1 MHKTSLGTVSLTADS
16 FGSTEQMDGNPLTP
30 KLARSRLKLRHL
42 RLLLLSACAVAVTAC
57 ASLQPADHTDPAM
70 AAAQAEA
77 EQAMAQAKEAMAAAE
92 AAAAAQAIADA
103 AATAAMNE
111 AEMARSE
118 ADAAMKD
125 AEMARSEAGDAMKDA
140 EMARSEADSASDKLM
155 MATAPH
161 PAEVMVSADQFD
173 ASLLDMSGASASL
186 AGPDAIYV
194 SSIMYGGQPYSALLK
209 YSGGTTATVASI
221 FGAHGKMI
229 PDAVDLS
236 RTRLIF
242 RAPDKLVVA
251 DVAIGSAG
259 YTGELQHVGGNRL
272 QVTGL
277 RSVGLPPTADEQ
289 IAALRAELARAE
301 ALMLEAD
308 IAASG
313 ARAATDAAMAD
324 ADAARAEG
332 DAARLARSE
341 AEIMAEDAGVAQWV
355 AETEAAA
362 ARAALDAMMA
372 DVFQPAAI
380 MIGDDQLDPSQ
391 ASFADAR
398 VAVAGPDSVYVSS
411 ILYGGQRYSALL
423 KYSGGT
429 TAEVRQIYG
438 SAGKLIP
445 DSVDLSQTELVFVA
459 PNAWQVSNVSVGG
472 VGYSGT
478 LAYAGDGTL
487 QVTGIRQVE
496 LPHDALANAQAALAQ
511 VEAALAASQADNAA
525 MSDQVASLEAN
536 LEAAQDSADMAGD
549 DLDMANATI
558 DAMMADAFQPSAV
571 MISDGQIDPSRA
583 SFADARVAI
592 AGPDAVYV
600 SSILYDGQRYSA
612 LLRYTGGTTAE
623 VKQIFGSSGKMIPD
637 SVDLSQTDLVF
648 MSPNAWEV
656 SNVSVG
662 GIGYSGTLAYAG
674 NGTLQVTGIRQVE
687 LPHNA
692 LADAQAALAQVEAAL
707 AASQA
712 DNAAMSDQVASLEA
726 NLEAAQDSAAD
737 AQAMAGAA
745 QDSAD
750 MAGDELD
757 MANATIDAMMADAYQ
772 PSAVMIS
779 DGQLDPSRASFA
791 DARVAVAG
799 PDAVY
804 VSSILYDGQR
814 YSALLRYTG
823 GTTAEVKQIFGG
835 GGKMIPD
842 SVDLSQTDLVFMS
855 PNAWEVSNVSVG
867 GIGYSGTLAYAGN
880 GKLQV
885 TGIRQVELPH
895 NALAEA
901 KAALADVEAA
911 LAASQTAND
920 ALQAD
925 NAAQGETIASLEA
938 GLAGAQSMAADSMAM
953 ADDAQASAD
962 MANADLDAMM
972 ADAFQPSAVMISD
985 GQIDPSRAS
994 FADAHVAIAGPDAV
1008 YVSSILYDG
1017 QRYSAL
1023 LRYTGGTTA
1032 EVKQIFGGSGK
1043 MIPDSVDLSQTD
1055 LVFMS
1060 PNAWEVSNVSV
1071 GGIGYS
1077 GTLAYAGNGKL
1088 QVTGIRQ
1095 VELPHNALAE
1105 AKAALADVEAALAA
1119 SQTANDALQADNA
1132 AQGET
1137 IASLEADLAGAQS
1150 MADDAQ
1156 ASADMANADLDA
1168 MMADAF
1174 QPSAVMISDGQI
1186 DPSRASFADAHV
1198 AIAGPDAVYVS
1209 SILYD
1214 GQRYSALLRYTGGTT
1229 AEVKQIFG
1237 SSGKMIPDS
1246 VDLSQTDL
1254 VFMSPN
1260 AWEVSNVSVGGIGYS
1275 GTLAYAGNGTLQVT
1289 GIRQV
1294 ELPHNALA
1302 EAKAALAE
1310 VEAALAASQ
1319 TANDALQADNASL
1332 EAGLADAQSMAADS
1346 MAMADD
1352 AQASADMA
1360 NADLDAMMADAF
1372 QPSAVMI
1379 SDGQL
1384 DPSRASFA
1392 DARVAVAGP
1401 DAVYVSS
1408 ILYDGQRYSALLRY
1422 TGGTTAEVKQ
1432 IFGGGGKMIPDSV
1445 DLSQTDLV
1453 FVSPNAWEVSNVSV
1467 GGIGYS
1473 GTLAYAGNGKLQV
1486 TGIRQ
1491 VELPHNALAEAKA
1504 ALADVEAALA
1514 ASQTA
1519 NDALQADN
1527 AAQGETIASLEAGLA
1542 GAQAMAAD
1550 SMAMADDAQATA
1562 DMANAD
1568 LDAMMADAFQ
1578 PSAVMISDGQIDPS
1592 RASFADAHI
1601 AIAGPDSVYVSSIL
1615 YDGQRYSAL
1624 LRYTGGTTAEVKQI
1638 FGGSGKMI
1646 PDSVDL
1652 SQTDLVFMS
1661 PNAWEVSNVSV
1672 GGVGYSGTLAYAG
1685 NGTLQVTGIRQVEL
1699 PATAMEEAQA
1709 ALAEVEAA
1717 LAASQTAN
1725 DALQADNASLA
1736 ADLADANAMADDAQ
1750 ASADMANADLDAMM
1764 ADAFQPSA
1772 VMISDGQ
1779 IDPSRASFA
1788 DAHVAIAGPDSVY
1801 VSSIL
1806 YDGQRYSAL
1815 LKYTG
1820 GTTAEVK
1827 QIFGGSGKMIPD
1839 SVDLSQT
1846 DLVFMSPNA
1855 WEVSNVSVGGVG
1867 YSGTLAY
1874 AGNGTLQV
1882 TGIRQVELPHN
1893 ALAEAKAA
1901 LADVE
1906 AALAASQT
1914 ANDALQADNASLAA
1928 GLADAQSM
1936 AADSMAMADDAQATA
1951 DMANADLDAMM
1962 ADAFQ
1967 PSAVMI
1973 SDGQIDPSR
1982 ASFADAHV
1990 AIAGPD
1996 SVYVSSILYDGQRYS
2011 ALLKYTGGTT
2021 AEVKQIFGGSGKMI
2035 LDSVDLSQT
2044 DLVFMSPNAWEVSNV
2059 SVGGVGYSGTLAYAG
2074 NGTLQVTGI
2083 RQVELPHNALAEA
2096 KAALA
2101 DVEAALAASQTAN
2114 DALQADNASLA
2125 AGLADAQ
2132 SMAADS
2138 MAMADDAQATADM
2151 ANADLDAMMA
2161 DAFQPSAVMISD
2173 GQIDPSRASFADAH
2187 IAIAGPDSVYVS
2199 SILYDGQ
2206 RYSALLKYTGGTTAE
2221 VKQIFGGGGKMIPD
2235 SVDLSQ
2241 TDLVFMSP
2249 NAWDVSNVSV
2259 GGIGYSGT
2267 LAYAG
2272 NGTLRVTGIR
2282 QVALPPTALEE
2293 AQAALAEVEAALAAA
2308 QAENS
2313 AQSNEIAS
2321 LATDLQA
2328 ANDMAADAQAAVDEA
2343 QGKADM
2349 AADELATMIAEAF
2362 QPSAIM
2368 ISDGQIDPSRASF
2381 ADARVSLAGPDSV
2394 YVSSIM
2400 YDGQHYSALL
2410 RYTGGTTAAVTHI
2423 FGSSGKLIP
2432 DSVDLSQ
2439 TDLVFVSPNAWEISN
2454 VSVGGAGYSGTLAYA
2469 GNGTLQVT
2477 GIRQVAL
2484 PPTAM
2489 ELLAEAKA
2497 ELEAALADNSAKGA
2511 QIASLES
2518 ELQAAQAALEA
2529 AQVAADA
2536 AQDAADMANAELDA
2550 MMMDMH
2556 QPSEVMVSF
2565 ADLDA
2570 GLVNFDNAMASLA
2583 GPDAIYVSNIMYAGR
2598 PYSALLRYEGGT
2610 TATVK
2615 QVFGPDGKLIPDS
2628 VGLSQTE
2635 IAFRSPDTFAVSNVA
2650 IGDNGYSG
2658 TLQYTG
2664 NGQLQVAGIRRVTLP
2679 PTEAEMAAA
2688 AIAEAKAE
2696 AAQMVSDAK
2705 AEAKAMVSEAM
2716 ADADAKVDAAQAAAD
2731 AAMAEAE
2738 AAQDEL
2744 EAMKMA
2750 MHQASE
2756 VMVSFADLDAA
2767 LANFDSAQASLAGP
2781 DMIYISSIMYG
2792 GQPYSALVKYEGG
2805 TTATVLGVFGA
2816 AGKLIPDAVGLS
2828 QTTVAFVS
2836 PDSFAV
2842 SNVEVG
2848 VVGYAGTLQ
2857 YTGDGQLQV
2866 TGIRRVTLPPTDAE
2880 NAAAAID
2887 EAMADADQM
2896 VSAAM
2901 DDAKAKVSAAMAEA
2915 DQMVSDAK
2923 AAADQMVSATM
2934 ADADA
2939 KVDAAM
2945 ARAAAAEAEMDA
2957 MKMAMHQ
2964 PSAVQVAFAQLDA
2977 GLADFGSAQVSLA
2990 GPDAIYVSNIMYGGQ
3005 PYSALLKY
3013 AGGTSAT
3020 VQYVFGPV
3028 GKLIPDSVDL
3038 SQTTVAFA
3046 SPDSFTVA
3054 NVGVGG
3060 AGYSGTLQYTGDGQ
3074 LQVSGLSRVDLPAT
3088 AEEMLADTKAELADT
3103 VAQLAAQKQQLDEAN
3118 ADAEAARLALAAA
3131 NNALAAANSELD
3143 AANGALA
3150 DAQDRAMALEME
3162 MAAIVAGSSLPGLNP
3177 GLLDLESASLTAAG
3191 PNEVYISGIQYAG
3204 APVSARIRY
3213 DAGTATATALFEGA
3227 SLVADSLQLDAA
3239 QAKLDEGTLV
3249 ISNVGIEGRAHTLT
3263 LTRDADGQVMVA
3275 ASDDGWDVRT
3285 RGELARDNLIRLGNF
3300 VVNGFGGGQA
3310 LAGEGSWTTRSGSVV
3325 QTDADASHAKYAI
3338 PADQSA
3344 SELLFGFSANAEGG
3358 RKVGFGLH
3366 ILASATPSSGNT
3378 WNYGKSY
3385 LLWVTQDPFYDSEDL
3400 HLQFYES
3407 ADDNTLMWLA
3417 SSRIAH
3423 SLSSMINVEALYR
3436 DTGMTTLL
3444 VNGEE
3449 HLTVN
3454 IGTAVTGGEAV
3465 ALRTLGG
3472 PVEFTQVY
3480 VAAP

>member
-1 MHKTSLGTVSLTADS
+1 MAADS
-16 FGSTEQMDGNPLTP
+16 M
-30 KLARSRLKLRHL
+30 
-42 RLLLLSACAVAVTAC
+42 
-57 ASLQPADHTDPAM
+57 
-70 AAAQAEA
+70 
-77 EQAMAQAKEAMAAAE
+77 
-92 AAAAAQAIADA
+92 
-103 AATAAMNE
+103 
-111 AEMARSE
+111 
-118 ADAAMKD
+118 
-125 AEMARSEAGDAMKDA
+125 
-140 EMARSEADSASDKLM
+140 
-155 MATAPH
+155 
-161 PAEVMVSADQFD
+161 
-173 ASLLDMSGASASL
+173 
-186 AGPDAIYV
+186 
-194 SSIMYGGQPYSALLK
+194 
-209 YSGGTTATVASI
+209 
-221 FGAHGKMI
+221 
-229 PDAVDLS
+229 
-236 RTRLIF
+236 
-242 RAPDKLVVA
+242 
-251 DVAIGSAG
+251 
-259 YTGELQHVGGNRL
+259 
-272 QVTGL
+272 
-277 RSVGLPPTADEQ
+277 
-289 IAALRAELARAE
+289 
-301 ALMLEAD
+301 
-308 IAASG
+308 
-313 ARAATDAAMAD
+313 AMAD
-324 ADAARAEG
+324 D
-332 DAARLARSE
+332 
-341 AEIMAEDAGVAQWV
+341 
-355 AETEAAA
+355 
-362 ARAALDAMMA
+362 
-372 DVFQPAAI
+372 
-380 MIGDDQLDPSQ
+380 
-391 ASFADAR
+391 
-398 VAVAGPDSVYVSS
+398 
-411 ILYGGQRYSALL
+411 
-423 KYSGGT
+423 
-429 TAEVRQIYG
+429 
-438 SAGKLIP
+438 
-445 DSVDLSQTELVFVA
+445 
-459 PNAWQVSNVSVGG
+459 
-472 VGYSGT
+472 
-478 LAYAGDGTL
+478 
-487 QVTGIRQVE
+487 
-496 LPHDALANAQAALAQ
+496 AQA
-511 VEAALAASQADNAA
+511 
-525 MSDQVASLEAN
+525 
-536 LEAAQDSADMAGD
+536 SADMANA
-549 DLDMANATI
+549 DL

-662 GIGYSGTLAYAG
+662 GLGYSGTLAYAG
-674 NGTLQVTGIRQVE
+674 NGKLQVTGIRQVE

-692 LADAQAALAQVEAAL
+692 LAEAKAALAEVEAAL

-712 DNAAMSDQVASLEA
+712 ANDALQAGNASLEA
-726 NLEAAQDSAAD
+726 DLAGAQSMAADSMAMADD
-737 AQAMAGAA
+737 AQA
-745 QDSAD
+745 SAD
-750 MAGDELD
+750 MA
-757 MANATIDAMMADAYQ
+757 NADLDAMMADAFQ

-779 DGQLDPSRASFA
+779 DGQIDPSRASFA
-791 DARVAVAG
+791 DAHIAIAG

-867 GIGYSGTLAYAGN
+867 GLGYSGTLAYAGN

-885 TGIRQVELPH
+885 TGIRQVELP
-895 NALAEA
+895 
-901 KAALADVEAA
+901 
-911 LAASQTAND
+911 
-920 ALQAD
+920 
-925 NAAQGETIASLEA
+925 
-938 GLAGAQSMAADSMAM
+938 
-953 ADDAQASAD
+953 
-962 MANADLDAMM
+962 
-972 ADAFQPSAVMISD
+972 
-985 GQIDPSRAS
+985 
-994 FADAHVAIAGPDAV
+994 
-1008 YVSSILYDG
+1008 
-1017 QRYSAL
+1017 
-1023 LRYTGGTTA
+1023 
-1032 EVKQIFGGSGK
+1032 
-1043 MIPDSVDLSQTD
+1043 
-1055 LVFMS
+1055 
-1060 PNAWEVSNVSV
+1060 
-1071 GGIGYS
+1071 
-1077 GTLAYAGNGKL
+1077 
-1088 QVTGIRQ
+1088 
-1095 VELPHNALAE
+1095 
-1105 AKAALADVEAALAA
+1105 
-1119 SQTANDALQADNA
+1119 
-1132 AQGET
+1132 
-1137 IASLEADLAGAQS
+1137 
-1150 MADDAQ
+1150 
-1156 ASADMANADLDA
+1156 
-1168 MMADAF
+1168 
-1174 QPSAVMISDGQI
+1174 
-1186 DPSRASFADAHV
+1186 
-1198 AIAGPDAVYVS
+1198 
-1209 SILYD
+1209 
-1214 GQRYSALLRYTGGTT
+1214 
-1229 AEVKQIFG
+1229 
-1237 SSGKMIPDS
+1237 
-1246 VDLSQTDL
+1246 
-1254 VFMSPN
+1254 
-1260 AWEVSNVSVGGIGYS
+1260 
-1275 GTLAYAGNGTLQVT
+1275 
-1289 GIRQV
+1289 
-1294 ELPHNALA
+1294 
-1302 EAKAALAE
+1302 
-1310 VEAALAASQ
+1310 
-1319 TANDALQADNASL
+1319 
-1332 EAGLADAQSMAADS
+1332 
-1346 MAMADD
+1346 
-1352 AQASADMA
+1352 
-1360 NADLDAMMADAF
+1360 
-1372 QPSAVMI
+1372 
-1379 SDGQL
+1379 
-1384 DPSRASFA
+1384 
-1392 DARVAVAGP
+1392 
-1401 DAVYVSS
+1401 
-1408 ILYDGQRYSALLRY
+1408 
-1422 TGGTTAEVKQ
+1422 
-1432 IFGGGGKMIPDSV
+1432 
-1445 DLSQTDLV
+1445 
-1453 FVSPNAWEVSNVSV
+1453 
-1467 GGIGYS
+1467 
-1473 GTLAYAGNGKLQV
+1473 
-1486 TGIRQ
+1486 
-1491 VELPHNALAEAKA
+1491 
-1504 ALADVEAALA
+1504 
-1514 ASQTA
+1514 
-1519 NDALQADN
+1519 
-1527 AAQGETIASLEAGLA
+1527 
-1542 GAQAMAAD
+1542 
-1550 SMAMADDAQATA
+1550 ATA
-1562 DMANAD
+1562 
-1568 LDAMMADAFQ
+1568 L
-1578 PSAVMISDGQIDPS
+1578 
-1592 RASFADAHI
+1592 
-1601 AIAGPDSVYVSSIL
+1601 
-1615 YDGQRYSAL
+1615 
-1624 LRYTGGTTAEVKQI
+1624 
-1638 FGGSGKMI
+1638 
-1646 PDSVDL
+1646 
-1652 SQTDLVFMS
+1652 
-1661 PNAWEVSNVSV
+1661 
-1672 GGVGYSGTLAYAG
+1672 
-1685 NGTLQVTGIRQVEL
+1685 
-1699 PATAMEEAQA
+1699 EEAQA

-1736 ADLADANAMADDAQ
+1736 ADLAGANAMADDAQ

-1788 DAHVAIAGPDSVY
+1788 DARVAVAGPDSVY

-1855 WEVSNVSVGGVG
+1855 WEVSNVSVGGLG

-1882 TGIRQVELPHN
+1882 TGIRQVELPATAMEEAQA
-1893 ALAEAKAA
+1893 ALAE
-1901 LADVE
+1901 VE
-1906 AALAASQT
+1906 AALAASQA
-1914 ANDALQADNASLAA
+1914 ANDALQADNASLEV
-1928 GLADAQSM
+1928 GLADAKAM
-1936 AADSMAMADDAQATA
+1936 AADSMAMADDAQASA

-1982 ASFADAHV
+1982 ASFADARV
-1990 AIAGPD
+1990 A
-1996 SVYVSSILYDGQRYS
+1996 V
-2011 ALLKYTGGTT
+2011 
-2021 AEVKQIFGGSGKMI
+2021 
-2035 LDSVDLSQT
+2035 
-2044 DLVFMSPNAWEVSNV
+2044 
-2059 SVGGVGYSGTLAYAG
+2059 
-2074 NGTLQVTGI
+2074 
-2083 RQVELPHNALAEA
+2083 
-2096 KAALA
+2096 
-2101 DVEAALAASQTAN
+2101 
-2114 DALQADNASLA
+2114 
-2125 AGLADAQ
+2125 
-2132 SMAADS
+2132 
-2138 MAMADDAQATADM
+2138 
-2151 ANADLDAMMA
+2151 
-2161 DAFQPSAVMISD
+2161 
-2173 GQIDPSRASFADAH
+2173 
-2187 IAIAGPDSVYVS
+2187 AGPDSVYVS

-2249 NAWDVSNVSV
+2249 NAWEVSNVSV
-2259 GGIGYSGT
+2259 GGVGYSGT

-2272 NGTLRVTGIR
+2272 NGTLQVTGIR
-2282 QVALPPTALEE
+2282 QVALPATALEE

-2484 PPTAM
+2484 PPTTM

-2497 ELEAALADNSAKGA
+2497 ELEAALADSSAKGA

-2529 AQVAADA
+2529 AQAATDT

-2598 PYSALLRYEGGT
+2598 PYSALLSYDGGT

-2664 NGQLQVAGIRRVTLP
+2664 NGQLQVTGIRRVTLP

-2688 AIAEAKAE
+2688 AIAAAKDE
-2696 AAQMVSDAK
+2696 AAQMVSAARVDA
-2705 AEAKAMVSEAM
+2705 EEMVSAAM
-2716 ADADAKVDAAQAAAD
+2716 ADAEQMVSDAQAAAD
-2731 AAMAEAE
+2731 AAMADAE
-2738 AAQDEL
+2738 AARDEL

-2750 MHQASE
+2750 MHQASQ

-2816 AGKLIPDAVGLS
+2816 GGKLIPDAVGLS

-2848 VVGYAGTLQ
+2848 GVGYAGRLQ

-2887 EAMADADQM
+2887 EAMAAADQM

-2901 DDAKAKVSAAMAEA
+2901 ADAEAKVSAAMAEA
-2915 DQMVSDAK
+2915 DQMVGDAK
-2923 AAADQMVSATM
+2923 GAADEMVSAAM

-3162 MAAIVAGSSLPGLNP
+3162 MAAIVAGSSLPGLNA

-3454 IGTAVTGGEAV
+3454 IGTAVTGGDAV

>member
-1 MHKTSLGTVSLTADS
+1 M
-16 FGSTEQMDGNPLTP
+16 
-30 KLARSRLKLRHL
+30 
-42 RLLLLSACAVAVTAC
+42 
-57 ASLQPADHTDPAM
+57 
-70 AAAQAEA
+70 
-77 EQAMAQAKEAMAAAE
+77 
-92 AAAAAQAIADA
+92 
-103 AATAAMNE
+103 
-111 AEMARSE
+111 
-118 ADAAMKD
+118 
-125 AEMARSEAGDAMKDA
+125 
-140 EMARSEADSASDKLM
+140 
-155 MATAPH
+155 
-161 PAEVMVSADQFD
+161 
-173 ASLLDMSGASASL
+173 
-186 AGPDAIYV
+186 
-194 SSIMYGGQPYSALLK
+194 
-209 YSGGTTATVASI
+209 
-221 FGAHGKMI
+221 
-229 PDAVDLS
+229 
-236 RTRLIF
+236 
-242 RAPDKLVVA
+242 
-251 DVAIGSAG
+251 
-259 YTGELQHVGGNRL
+259 
-272 QVTGL
+272 
-277 RSVGLPPTADEQ
+277 
-289 IAALRAELARAE
+289 
-301 ALMLEAD
+301 
-308 IAASG
+308 
-313 ARAATDAAMAD
+313 
-324 ADAARAEG
+324 
-332 DAARLARSE
+332 
-341 AEIMAEDAGVAQWV
+341 
-355 AETEAAA
+355 
-362 ARAALDAMMA
+362 
-372 DVFQPAAI
+372 
-380 MIGDDQLDPSQ
+380 
-391 ASFADAR
+391 
-398 VAVAGPDSVYVSS
+398 YVSS
-411 ILYGGQRYSALL
+411 ILYDGQRYSALL
-423 KYSGGT
+423 RYTGGT
-429 TAEVRQIYG
+429 TAEVKQIFG
-438 SAGKLIP
+438 SSGKMIP
-445 DSVDLSQTELVFVA
+445 DSVDLSQTDLVFMS
-459 PNAWQVSNVSVGG
+459 PNAWEVSNVSVGG
-472 VGYSGT
+472 LGYSGT
-478 LAYAGDGTL
+478 LAYAGNGKL

-496 LPHDALANAQAALAQ
+496 LPHNALAEAKAALAD
-511 VEAALAASQADNAA
+511 VEAALAASQTANDALQAGN
-525 MSDQVASLEAN
+525 ASLEAD
-536 LEAAQDSADMAGD
+536 LADAQSMAADSMAMADDAQASADMANA
-549 DLDMANATI
+549 DL

-662 GIGYSGTLAYAG
+662 GL
-674 NGTLQVTGIRQVE
+674 
-687 LPHNA
+687 
-692 LADAQAALAQVEAAL
+692 
-707 AASQA
+707 
-712 DNAAMSDQVASLEA
+712 
-726 NLEAAQDSAAD
+726 
-737 AQAMAGAA
+737 
-745 QDSAD
+745 
-750 MAGDELD
+750 
-757 MANATIDAMMADAYQ
+757 
-772 PSAVMIS
+772 
-779 DGQLDPSRASFA
+779 
-791 DARVAVAG
+791 
-799 PDAVY
+799 
-804 VSSILYDGQR
+804 
-814 YSALLRYTG
+814 
-823 GTTAEVKQIFGG
+823 
-835 GGKMIPD
+835 
-842 SVDLSQTDLVFMS
+842 
-855 PNAWEVSNVSVG
+855 
-867 GIGYSGTLAYAGN
+867 GYSGTLAYAGN

-994 FADAHVAIAGPDAV
+994 FADA
-1008 YVSSILYDG
+1008 
-1017 QRYSAL
+1017 R
-1023 LRYTGGTTA
+1023 
-1032 EVKQIFGGSGK
+1032 
-1043 MIPDSVDLSQTD
+1043 
-1055 LVFMS
+1055 
-1060 PNAWEVSNVSV
+1060 
-1071 GGIGYS
+1071 
-1077 GTLAYAGNGKL
+1077 
-1088 QVTGIRQ
+1088 
-1095 VELPHNALAE
+1095 
-1105 AKAALADVEAALAA
+1105 
-1119 SQTANDALQADNA
+1119 
-1132 AQGET
+1132 
-1137 IASLEADLAGAQS
+1137 
-1150 MADDAQ
+1150 
-1156 ASADMANADLDA
+1156 
-1168 MMADAF
+1168 
-1174 QPSAVMISDGQI
+1174 
-1186 DPSRASFADAHV
+1186 V

-1260 AWEVSNVSVGGIGYS
+1260 AWEVSNVSVGG
-1275 GTLAYAGNGTLQVT
+1275 L
-1289 GIRQV
+1289 
-1294 ELPHNALA
+1294 
-1302 EAKAALAE
+1302 
-1310 VEAALAASQ
+1310 
-1319 TANDALQADNASL
+1319 
-1332 EAGLADAQSMAADS
+1332 
-1346 MAMADD
+1346 
-1352 AQASADMA
+1352 
-1360 NADLDAMMADAF
+1360 
-1372 QPSAVMI
+1372 
-1379 SDGQL
+1379 
-1384 DPSRASFA
+1384 
-1392 DARVAVAGP
+1392 
-1401 DAVYVSS
+1401 
-1408 ILYDGQRYSALLRY
+1408 
-1422 TGGTTAEVKQ
+1422 
-1432 IFGGGGKMIPDSV
+1432 
-1445 DLSQTDLV
+1445 
-1453 FVSPNAWEVSNVSV
+1453 
-1467 GGIGYS
+1467 GYS

-1542 GAQAMAAD
+1542 GAQSMAAD
-1550 SMAMADDAQATA
+1550 SMAMADDAQASADMANADLDAMMADAFQPSAVMISDGQIDPSRASFADARVAIAGPDAVYVSSILYDGQRYSALLRYTGGTTAEVKQIFGGSGKMIPDSVDLSQTDLVFMSPNAWEVSNVSVGGVGYSGTLAYAGNGKLQVTGIRQVELPHNALAEAKAALADVEAALAASQTANDALQADNAAQGETIASLEAGLAGAQSMAADSMAMADGAQASA

-1592 RASFADAHI
+1592 RASFADAHVAIAGPDSVYVSSILYDGQRYSALLRYTGGTTAEVKQIFGGSGKMIPDSVDLSQTDLVFMSPNAWEVSNVSVGGVGYSGTLAYAGNGKLQVTGIRQVELPHNALAEAKAALAQVEAALAASQTANDALQADTAAQGETIASLEAGLADAQSMAADSMAMADDAQASADMANADLDAMMADAFQPSAVMISDGQIDPSRASFADAHVAIAGPDSVYVSSILYDGQRYSALLRYTGGTTAEVKQIFGGGGKMIPDSVDLSQTDLVFMSPNAWEVSNVSVGGVGYSGTLAYAGNGKLQVTGIRQVELPHNALAEAKAALAQVEAALAASQADTAAQGETIASLEAGLADAQSMAADSMAMADDAQASADMANADLDAMMADAFQPSAVMISDGQIDPSRASFADAHVAIAGPDSVYVSSILYDGQRYSALLRYTGGTTAEVKQIFGGGGKMIPDSVDLSQTDLVFMSPNAWEVSNVSVGGVGYSGTLAYAGNGKLQVTGIRQVELPHNALAEAKAALAQVEAALAASQADNAAMSDQIASFEADLGAAQDSVADAMAKADMTGDELDMANATIDAMMADAFQPSAVMISDGQLDPSRASFADARIAIAGPDAVYVSSILYDGQRYSALLRYTGGTTAEVKQIFGGSGKMIPDSVDLSQTDLVFMSPNAWDVSNVSVGGVGYSGTLAYAGNGTLQVTGIRQVELPATALEEAQAALAEVEAALAASQSANDALQADNASLEAGLADAKAMAADSMAMADDAQASADMANADLDAMMADAFQPSAVMISDGQIDPSRASFADARI

-1685 NGTLQVTGIRQVEL
+1685 NGKLQVTGIRQVEL
-1699 PATAMEEAQA
+1699 PHNALAEAKA
-1709 ALAEVEAA
+1709 ALAQVEAA
-1717 LAASQTAN
+1717 LAASQ
-1725 DALQADNASLA
+1725 ADNAAQGETIASLEA
-1736 ADLADANAMADDAQ
+1736 GLADAQSMAADSMAMADDAQ

-1779 IDPSRASFA
+1779 LDPSRASFA
-1788 DAHVAIAGPDSVY
+1788 DARVAVAGPDSVY

-1855 WEVSNVSVGGVG
+1855 WDVSNVSVGGVG

-1882 TGIRQVELPHN
+1882 TGIRQV
-1893 ALAEAKAA
+1893 
-1901 LADVE
+1901 
-1906 AALAASQT
+1906 
-1914 ANDALQADNASLAA
+1914 
-1928 GLADAQSM
+1928 
-1936 AADSMAMADDAQATA
+1936 
-1951 DMANADLDAMM
+1951 
-1962 ADAFQ
+1962 
-1967 PSAVMI
+1967 
-1973 SDGQIDPSR
+1973 
-1982 ASFADAHV
+1982 
-1990 AIAGPD
+1990 
-1996 SVYVSSILYDGQRYS
+1996 
-2011 ALLKYTGGTT
+2011 
-2021 AEVKQIFGGSGKMI
+2021 
-2035 LDSVDLSQT
+2035 
-2044 DLVFMSPNAWEVSNV
+2044 
-2059 SVGGVGYSGTLAYAG
+2059 
-2074 NGTLQVTGI
+2074 
-2083 RQVELPHNALAEA
+2083 
-2096 KAALA
+2096 
-2101 DVEAALAASQTAN
+2101 
-2114 DALQADNASLA
+2114 
-2125 AGLADAQ
+2125 
-2132 SMAADS
+2132 
-2138 MAMADDAQATADM
+2138 
-2151 ANADLDAMMA
+2151 
-2161 DAFQPSAVMISD
+2161 
-2173 GQIDPSRASFADAH
+2173 
-2187 IAIAGPDSVYVS
+2187 
-2199 SILYDGQ
+2199 
-2206 RYSALLKYTGGTTAE
+2206 
-2221 VKQIFGGGGKMIPD
+2221 
-2235 SVDLSQ
+2235 
-2241 TDLVFMSP
+2241 
-2249 NAWDVSNVSV
+2249 
-2259 GGIGYSGT
+2259 
-2267 LAYAG
+2267 
-2272 NGTLRVTGIR
+2272 
-2282 QVALPPTALEE
+2282 ALPATALEE

-2410 RYTGGTTAAVTHI
+2410 RYTGGTTAEVTHI

-2484 PPTAM
+2484 PPTTM

-2497 ELEAALADNSAKGA
+2497 ELEAALADSSAKGA

-2529 AQVAADA
+2529 AQAAADT

-2598 PYSALLRYEGGT
+2598 PYSALLSYDGGT

-2664 NGQLQVAGIRRVTLP
+2664 NGQLQVTGIRRVTLP

-2688 AIAEAKAE
+2688 AIAAAKDE
-2696 AAQMVSDAK
+2696 AAQMVSAARVDA
-2705 AEAKAMVSEAM
+2705 EEMVSAAM
-2716 ADADAKVDAAQAAAD
+2716 ADAEQMVSDAQAAAD
-2731 AAMAEAE
+2731 AAMADAE
-2738 AAQDEL
+2738 AARDEL

-2750 MHQASE
+2750 MHQASQ

-2816 AGKLIPDAVGLS
+2816 GGKLIPDAVGLS

-2848 VVGYAGTLQ
+2848 GVGYAGTLQ

-2887 EAMADADQM
+2887 EAMAAADQM

-2901 DDAKAKVSAAMAEA
+2901 ADAEAKVSAAMAEA
-2915 DQMVSDAK
+2915 DQMVGDAK
-2923 AAADQMVSATM
+2923 GAADEMVSAAM

-2957 MKMAMHQ
+2957 IKMAMHQ

-3038 SQTTVAFA
+3038 SQTTVAFE

-3088 AEEMLADTKAELADT
+3088 AEELLAETREELADT

-3143 AANGALA
+3143 AANGALG

-3162 MAAIVAGSSLPGLNP
+3162 MAAIIAGSSLPGLNV

-3285 RGELARDNLIRLGNF
+3285 RGELARDNLIRLANF

-3310 LAGEGSWTTRSGSVV
+3310 LAGEGSWTTRGGSVV
-3325 QTDADASHAKYAI
+3325 QADADASHAKYAI

-3358 RKVGFGLH
+3358 KKVGFGLH

-3407 ADDNTLMWLA
+3407 ADDNTLKWLA
-3417 SSRIAH
+3417 SSRIPH

-3449 HLTVN
+3449 QLTVN
-3454 IGTAVTGGEAV
+3454 VGTGVTGGDAV

>member
-30 KLARSRLKLRHL
+30 KPTRSRLKLRHL

-103 AATAAMNE
+103 AAAAAMNE

-173 ASLLDMSGASASL
+173 ASLLDMSGARASL

-194 SSIMYGGQPYSALLK
+194 SSIMYGGQPYSALLE

-229 PDAVDLS
+229 PDSVDLS

-259 YTGELQHVGGNRL
+259 YTGELQHVGGNKL

-301 ALMLEAD
+301 ALMLAAD
-308 IAASG
+308 VAASG

-332 DAARLARSE
+332 NAARLARSE

-380 MIGDDQLDPSQ
+380 MIGDDQLDPGQ

-411 ILYGGQRYSALL
+411 ITYGGQRYSALL

-478 LAYAGDGTL
+478 LAYAGDGKL

-496 LPHDALANAQAALAQ
+496 LPHDALADAQAALAQ
-511 VEAALAASQADNAA
+511 VEAALAASRADNAA

-549 DLDMANATI
+549 ELDMANATI
-558 DAMMADAFQPSAV
+558 DSMMADAHQPSAV
-571 MISDGQIDPSRA
+571 MVSDGQIDPSRA
-583 SFADARVAI
+583 SFADARIAI

-612 LLRYTGGTTAE
+612 LLKYTGGTTAE
-623 VKQIFGSSGKMIPD
+623 VKQIFGSS
-637 SVDLSQTDLVF
+637 
-648 MSPNAWEV
+648 
-656 SNVSVG
+656 
-662 GIGYSGTLAYAG
+662 
-674 NGTLQVTGIRQVE
+674 
-687 LPHNA
+687 
-692 LADAQAALAQVEAAL
+692 
-707 AASQA
+707 
-712 DNAAMSDQVASLEA
+712 
-726 NLEAAQDSAAD
+726 
-737 AQAMAGAA
+737 
-745 QDSAD
+745 
-750 MAGDELD
+750 
-757 MANATIDAMMADAYQ
+757 
-772 PSAVMIS
+772 
-779 DGQLDPSRASFA
+779 
-791 DARVAVAG
+791 
-799 PDAVY
+799 
-804 VSSILYDGQR
+804 
-814 YSALLRYTG
+814 
-823 GTTAEVKQIFGG
+823 
-835 GGKMIPD
+835 GKMIPD

-901 KAALADVEAA
+901 KAALAEVEAA

-925 NAAQGETIASLEA
+925 YAAQGETIASLEA
-938 GLAGAQSMAADSMAM
+938 DLAGAQSMAADSMAM

-1032 EVKQIFGGSGK
+1032 EVKQIFGGGGK

-1071 GGIGYS
+1071 GGVGYS

-1150 MADDAQ
+1150 MA
-1156 ASADMANADLDA
+1156 
-1168 MMADAF
+1168 
-1174 QPSAVMISDGQI
+1174 
-1186 DPSRASFADAHV
+1186 
-1198 AIAGPDAVYVS
+1198 
-1209 SILYD
+1209 
-1214 GQRYSALLRYTGGTT
+1214 
-1229 AEVKQIFG
+1229 
-1237 SSGKMIPDS
+1237 
-1246 VDLSQTDL
+1246 
-1254 VFMSPN
+1254 
-1260 AWEVSNVSVGGIGYS
+1260 
-1275 GTLAYAGNGTLQVT
+1275 
-1289 GIRQV
+1289 
-1294 ELPHNALA
+1294 
-1302 EAKAALAE
+1302 
-1310 VEAALAASQ
+1310 
-1319 TANDALQADNASL
+1319 
-1332 EAGLADAQSMAADS
+1332 ADS

-1352 AQASADMA
+1352 AQAS
-1360 NADLDAMMADAF
+1360 
-1372 QPSAVMI
+1372 
-1379 SDGQL
+1379 
-1384 DPSRASFA
+1384 
-1392 DARVAVAGP
+1392 
-1401 DAVYVSS
+1401 
-1408 ILYDGQRYSALLRY
+1408 
-1422 TGGTTAEVKQ
+1422 
-1432 IFGGGGKMIPDSV
+1432 
-1445 DLSQTDLV
+1445 
-1453 FVSPNAWEVSNVSV
+1453 
-1467 GGIGYS
+1467 
-1473 GTLAYAGNGKLQV
+1473 
-1486 TGIRQ
+1486 
-1491 VELPHNALAEAKA
+1491 
-1504 ALADVEAALA
+1504 
-1514 ASQTA
+1514 
-1519 NDALQADN
+1519 
-1527 AAQGETIASLEAGLA
+1527 
-1542 GAQAMAAD
+1542 
-1550 SMAMADDAQATA
+1550 A

-1638 FGGSGKMI
+1638 FGGGGKMIPDSVDLSQTDLVFMSPNAWEVSNVSVGGVGYSGTLAYAGNGKLQVTGIRQVELPHNALAEAKAALAEVEAALAASQTANDALQADNASLEAGLAGAQSMAADSMAMADDAQASADMANADLDAMMADAFQPSAVMISDGQIDPSRASFADARIAIAGPDAVYVSSILYDGQRYSALLRYTGGTTAEVKQIFGGGGKMI

-1699 PATAMEEAQA
+1699 PATALEEAQA

-1717 LAASQTAN
+1717 LAASQSAN
-1725 DALQADNASLA
+1725 DALQADNASLEAGLAGAQSMA
-1736 ADLADANAMADDAQ
+1736 ADSMAMADDAQ

-1788 DAHVAIAGPDSVY
+1788 DARIAIAGPDAVY

-1815 LKYTG
+1815 LRYTG

-1827 QIFGGSGKMIPD
+1827 QIFGGGGKMIPD

-1914 ANDALQADNASLAA
+1914 ANDALQADNASLEA
-1928 GLADAQSM
+1928 GLAGAQSM
-1936 AADSMAMADDAQATA
+1936 AADSMAMADDAQASA

-1982 ASFADAHV
+1982 ASFADARI

-1996 SVYVSSILYDGQRYS
+1996 AVYVSSILYDGQRYS
-2011 ALLKYTGGTT
+2011 ALLRYTGGTT
-2021 AEVKQIFGGSGKMI
+2021 AEVKQIFGGGGKMI
-2035 LDSVDLSQT
+2035 PDSVDLSQT

-2083 RQVELPHNALAEA
+2083 RQV
-2096 KAALA
+2096 
-2101 DVEAALAASQTAN
+2101 
-2114 DALQADNASLA
+2114 
-2125 AGLADAQ
+2125 
-2132 SMAADS
+2132 
-2138 MAMADDAQATADM
+2138 
-2151 ANADLDAMMA
+2151 
-2161 DAFQPSAVMISD
+2161 
-2173 GQIDPSRASFADAH
+2173 
-2187 IAIAGPDSVYVS
+2187 
-2199 SILYDGQ
+2199 
-2206 RYSALLKYTGGTTAE
+2206 
-2221 VKQIFGGGGKMIPD
+2221 
-2235 SVDLSQ
+2235 
-2241 TDLVFMSP
+2241 
-2249 NAWDVSNVSV
+2249 
-2259 GGIGYSGT
+2259 
-2267 LAYAG
+2267 
-2272 NGTLRVTGIR
+2272 
-2282 QVALPPTALEE
+2282 ALPPTALEE

-2313 AQSNEIAS
+2313 AQSDEIAS

-2410 RYTGGTTAAVTHI
+2410 RYTGGTTAEVTHM

-2439 TDLVFVSPNAWEISN
+2439 TELVFVSPNAWEISN

-2529 AQVAADA
+2529 AQVAADT

-2688 AIAEAKAE
+2688 AIAAAKAE
-2696 AAQMVSDAK
+2696 AAQMVSAAKTDA
-2705 AEAKAMVSEAM
+2705 EQMVSAAM
-2716 ADADAKVDAAQAAAD
+2716 ADAEQMVSDAQAAAD
-2731 AAMAEAE
+2731 AAMADAE
-2738 AAQDEL
+2738 AARDEL

-2750 MHQASE
+2750 MHQASQ

-2781 DMIYISSIMYG
+2781 DTIYISSIMYG

-2816 AGKLIPDAVGLS
+2816 GGKLIPDAVGLS

-2848 VVGYAGTLQ
+2848 GVGYAGTLQ
-2857 YTGDGQLQV
+2857 YSGDGQLQV

-2887 EAMADADQM
+2887 EAMDDADQM

-2923 AAADQMVSATM
+2923 AAADEMVSATM

-3054 NVGVGG
+3054 NVSVGG

-3088 AEEMLADTKAELADT
+3088 AEELLAETREELADT

-3150 DAQDRAMALEME
+3150 DAQDRAMALEVE
-3162 MAAIVAGSSLPGLNP
+3162 MAAIIEGSSLPGLNA

-3227 SLVADSLQLDAA
+3227 SLVTDSLQLDAA

-3285 RGELARDNLIRLGNF
+3285 RGELARDNLIRLANF

-3310 LAGEGSWTTRSGSVV
+3310 LAGEGSWTTRGGSVV
-3325 QTDADASHAKYAI
+3325 QADADASHAKYAI

-3358 RKVGFGLH
+3358 KKVGFGLH

-3417 SSRIAH
+3417 SSRIPH

-3449 HLTVN
+3449 QLTVN
-3454 IGTAVTGGEAV
+3454 VGTGVTGGEAV

>member
-1 MHKTSLGTVSLTADS
+1 
-16 FGSTEQMDGNPLTP
+16 
-30 KLARSRLKLRHL
+30 
-42 RLLLLSACAVAVTAC
+42 
-57 ASLQPADHTDPAM
+57 
-70 AAAQAEA
+70 
-77 EQAMAQAKEAMAAAE
+77 
-92 AAAAAQAIADA
+92 
-103 AATAAMNE
+103 
-111 AEMARSE
+111 
-118 ADAAMKD
+118 
-125 AEMARSEAGDAMKDA
+125 
-140 EMARSEADSASDKLM
+140 
-155 MATAPH
+155 
-161 PAEVMVSADQFD
+161 
-173 ASLLDMSGASASL
+173 
-186 AGPDAIYV
+186 
-194 SSIMYGGQPYSALLK
+194 
-209 YSGGTTATVASI
+209 
-221 FGAHGKMI
+221 
-229 PDAVDLS
+229 
-236 RTRLIF
+236 
-242 RAPDKLVVA
+242 
-251 DVAIGSAG
+251 
-259 YTGELQHVGGNRL
+259 
-272 QVTGL
+272 
-277 RSVGLPPTADEQ
+277 
-289 IAALRAELARAE
+289 
-301 ALMLEAD
+301 
-308 IAASG
+308 
-313 ARAATDAAMAD
+313 
-324 ADAARAEG
+324 
-332 DAARLARSE
+332 
-341 AEIMAEDAGVAQWV
+341 
-355 AETEAAA
+355 
-362 ARAALDAMMA
+362 
-372 DVFQPAAI
+372 
-380 MIGDDQLDPSQ
+380 
-391 ASFADAR
+391 
-398 VAVAGPDSVYVSS
+398 
-411 ILYGGQRYSALL
+411 
-423 KYSGGT
+423 
-429 TAEVRQIYG
+429 
-438 SAGKLIP
+438 
-445 DSVDLSQTELVFVA
+445 
-459 PNAWQVSNVSVGG
+459 
-472 VGYSGT
+472 
-478 LAYAGDGTL
+478 
-487 QVTGIRQVE
+487 
-496 LPHDALANAQAALAQ
+496 
-511 VEAALAASQADNAA
+511 
-525 MSDQVASLEAN
+525 
-536 LEAAQDSADMAGD
+536 
-549 DLDMANATI
+549 MANADL

-583 SFADARVAI
+583 SFADAHIAI
-592 AGPDAVYV
+592 AGPD
-600 SSILYDGQRYSA
+600 S
-612 LLRYTGGTTAE
+612 
-623 VKQIFGSSGKMIPD
+623 
-637 SVDLSQTDLVF
+637 
-648 MSPNAWEV
+648 
-656 SNVSVG
+656 
-662 GIGYSGTLAYAG
+662 
-674 NGTLQVTGIRQVE
+674 
-687 LPHNA
+687 
-692 LADAQAALAQVEAAL
+692 
-707 AASQA
+707 
-712 DNAAMSDQVASLEA
+712 
-726 NLEAAQDSAAD
+726 
-737 AQAMAGAA
+737 
-745 QDSAD
+745 
-750 MAGDELD
+750 
-757 MANATIDAMMADAYQ
+757 
-772 PSAVMIS
+772 
-779 DGQLDPSRASFA
+779 
-791 DARVAVAG
+791 
-799 PDAVY
+799 VY

-901 KAALADVEAA
+901 KAALAEVEAA

-994 FADAHVAIAGPDAV
+994 FADAHIAIAGPDSV

-1032 EVKQIFGGSGK
+1032 EVKQIFGGG
-1043 MIPDSVDLSQTD
+1043 
-1055 LVFMS
+1055 
-1060 PNAWEVSNVSV
+1060 
-1071 GGIGYS
+1071 
-1077 GTLAYAGNGKL
+1077 
-1088 QVTGIRQ
+1088 
-1095 VELPHNALAE
+1095 
-1105 AKAALADVEAALAA
+1105 
-1119 SQTANDALQADNA
+1119 
-1132 AQGET
+1132 
-1137 IASLEADLAGAQS
+1137 
-1150 MADDAQ
+1150 
-1156 ASADMANADLDA
+1156 
-1168 MMADAF
+1168 
-1174 QPSAVMISDGQI
+1174 
-1186 DPSRASFADAHV
+1186 
-1198 AIAGPDAVYVS
+1198 
-1209 SILYD
+1209 
-1214 GQRYSALLRYTGGTT
+1214 
-1229 AEVKQIFG
+1229 
-1237 SSGKMIPDS
+1237 GKMIPDS

-1294 ELPHNALA
+1294 A
-1302 EAKAALAE
+1302 
-1310 VEAALAASQ
+1310 
-1319 TANDALQADNASL
+1319 
-1332 EAGLADAQSMAADS
+1332 
-1346 MAMADD
+1346 
-1352 AQASADMA
+1352 
-1360 NADLDAMMADAF
+1360 
-1372 QPSAVMI
+1372 
-1379 SDGQL
+1379 
-1384 DPSRASFA
+1384 
-1392 DARVAVAGP
+1392 
-1401 DAVYVSS
+1401 
-1408 ILYDGQRYSALLRY
+1408 
-1422 TGGTTAEVKQ
+1422 
-1432 IFGGGGKMIPDSV
+1432 
-1445 DLSQTDLV
+1445 
-1453 FVSPNAWEVSNVSV
+1453 
-1467 GGIGYS
+1467 
-1473 GTLAYAGNGKLQV
+1473 
-1486 TGIRQ
+1486 
-1491 VELPHNALAEAKA
+1491 
-1504 ALADVEAALA
+1504 
-1514 ASQTA
+1514 
-1519 NDALQADN
+1519 
-1527 AAQGETIASLEAGLA
+1527 
-1542 GAQAMAAD
+1542 
-1550 SMAMADDAQATA
+1550 
-1562 DMANAD
+1562 
-1568 LDAMMADAFQ
+1568 
-1578 PSAVMISDGQIDPS
+1578 
-1592 RASFADAHI
+1592 
-1601 AIAGPDSVYVSSIL
+1601 
-1615 YDGQRYSAL
+1615 
-1624 LRYTGGTTAEVKQI
+1624 
-1638 FGGSGKMI
+1638 
-1646 PDSVDL
+1646 
-1652 SQTDLVFMS
+1652 
-1661 PNAWEVSNVSV
+1661 
-1672 GGVGYSGTLAYAG
+1672 
-1685 NGTLQVTGIRQVEL
+1685 L
-1699 PATAMEEAQA
+1699 PA
-1709 ALAEVEAA
+1709 
-1717 LAASQTAN
+1717 
-1725 DALQADNASLA
+1725 
-1736 ADLADANAMADDAQ
+1736 
-1750 ASADMANADLDAMM
+1750 
-1764 ADAFQPSA
+1764 
-1772 VMISDGQ
+1772 
-1779 IDPSRASFA
+1779 
-1788 DAHVAIAGPDSVY
+1788 
-1801 VSSIL
+1801 
-1806 YDGQRYSAL
+1806 
-1815 LKYTG
+1815 
-1820 GTTAEVK
+1820 
-1827 QIFGGSGKMIPD
+1827 
-1839 SVDLSQT
+1839 
-1846 DLVFMSPNA
+1846 
-1855 WEVSNVSVGGVG
+1855 
-1867 YSGTLAY
+1867 
-1874 AGNGTLQV
+1874 
-1882 TGIRQVELPHN
+1882 
-1893 ALAEAKAA
+1893 
-1901 LADVE
+1901 
-1906 AALAASQT
+1906 
-1914 ANDALQADNASLAA
+1914 
-1928 GLADAQSM
+1928 
-1936 AADSMAMADDAQATA
+1936 
-1951 DMANADLDAMM
+1951 
-1962 ADAFQ
+1962 
-1967 PSAVMI
+1967 
-1973 SDGQIDPSR
+1973 
-1982 ASFADAHV
+1982 
-1990 AIAGPD
+1990 
-1996 SVYVSSILYDGQRYS
+1996 
-2011 ALLKYTGGTT
+2011 
-2021 AEVKQIFGGSGKMI
+2021 
-2035 LDSVDLSQT
+2035 
-2044 DLVFMSPNAWEVSNV
+2044 
-2059 SVGGVGYSGTLAYAG
+2059 
-2074 NGTLQVTGI
+2074 
-2083 RQVELPHNALAEA
+2083 
-2096 KAALA
+2096 
-2101 DVEAALAASQTAN
+2101 
-2114 DALQADNASLA
+2114 
-2125 AGLADAQ
+2125 
-2132 SMAADS
+2132 
-2138 MAMADDAQATADM
+2138 
-2151 ANADLDAMMA
+2151 
-2161 DAFQPSAVMISD
+2161 
-2173 GQIDPSRASFADAH
+2173 
-2187 IAIAGPDSVYVS
+2187 
-2199 SILYDGQ
+2199 
-2206 RYSALLKYTGGTTAE
+2206 
-2221 VKQIFGGGGKMIPD
+2221 
-2235 SVDLSQ
+2235 
-2241 TDLVFMSP
+2241 
-2249 NAWDVSNVSV
+2249 
-2259 GGIGYSGT
+2259 
-2267 LAYAG
+2267 
-2272 NGTLRVTGIR
+2272 
-2282 QVALPPTALEE
+2282 TALEE

-2313 AQSNEIAS
+2313 AQSDEIAS

-2410 RYTGGTTAAVTHI
+2410 RYTGGTTAEVTHM

-2439 TDLVFVSPNAWEISN
+2439 TELVFVSPNAWEISN

-2518 ELQAAQAALEA
+2518 ELQTAQAALEA

-2598 PYSALLRYEGGT
+2598 PYSALLSYDGCT

-2688 AIAEAKAE
+2688 AIAAAKAE

-2716 ADADAKVDAAQAAAD
+2716 ADADAKVETAMAEAKQMASDAQAAAD

-2887 EAMADADQM
+2887 EAIDDADQM

-2923 AAADQMVSATM
+2923 AAADEMVSATM

-3088 AEEMLADTKAELADT
+3088 AEELLAETREELADT

-3131 NNALAAANSELD
+3131 NNALD

-3162 MAAIVAGSSLPGLNP
+3162 MAAIIEGSSLPGLNA

-3227 SLVADSLQLDAA
+3227 SLVTDSLQLDAA

-3275 ASDDGWDVRT
+3275 ASDDGWDMRT
-3285 RGELARDNLIRLGNF
+3285 RGELARDNLIRLANF

-3310 LAGEGSWTTRSGSVV
+3310 LAGEGSWTTRGGSVV
-3325 QTDADASHAKYAI
+3325 QADADASHAKYAI

-3358 RKVGFGLH
+3358 KKVGFGLH

-3417 SSRIAH
+3417 SSRIPH

-3449 HLTVN
+3449 QLTVN
-3454 IGTAVTGGEAV
+3454 VGTGVTGGDAV

>member
-77 EQAMAQAKEAMAAAE
+77 EQAMAQAKDAMAAAE

-103 AATAAMNE
+103 AAAAAMNE

-173 ASLLDMSGASASL
+173 ASLLDMSGARASL

-209 YSGGTTATVASI
+209 YSGGTTATVATI

-308 IAASG
+308 VAASG

-355 AETEAAA
+355 AETDAAA

-372 DVFQPAAI
+372 DAFQPAAI
-380 MIGDDQLDPSQ
+380 MIGDDQLDPGQ

-411 ILYGGQRYSALL
+411 ITYGGQRYSALL

-478 LAYAGDGTL
+478 LAYAGDGKL

-496 LPHDALANAQAALAQ
+496 LPHD
-511 VEAALAASQADNAA
+511 
-525 MSDQVASLEAN
+525 
-536 LEAAQDSADMAGD
+536 
-549 DLDMANATI
+549 
-558 DAMMADAFQPSAV
+558 
-571 MISDGQIDPSRA
+571 
-583 SFADARVAI
+583 
-592 AGPDAVYV
+592 
-600 SSILYDGQRYSA
+600 
-612 LLRYTGGTTAE
+612 
-623 VKQIFGSSGKMIPD
+623 
-637 SVDLSQTDLVF
+637 
-648 MSPNAWEV
+648 
-656 SNVSVG
+656 
-662 GIGYSGTLAYAG
+662 
-674 NGTLQVTGIRQVE
+674 
-687 LPHNA
+687 A

-707 AASQA
+707 AASRA

-726 NLEAAQDSAAD
+726 DLE
-737 AQAMAGAA
+737 AA

-779 DGQLDPSRASFA
+779 DGQIDPSRASFA
-791 DARVAVAG
+791 DAR
-799 PDAVY
+799 
-804 VSSILYDGQR
+804 I
-814 YSALLRYTG
+814 
-823 GTTAEVKQIFGG
+823 
-835 GGKMIPD
+835 
-842 SVDLSQTDLVFMS
+842 
-855 PNAWEVSNVSVG
+855 
-867 GIGYSGTLAYAGN
+867 
-880 GKLQV
+880 
-885 TGIRQVELPH
+885 
-895 NALAEA
+895 
-901 KAALADVEAA
+901 
-911 LAASQTAND
+911 
-920 ALQAD
+920 
-925 NAAQGETIASLEA
+925 
-938 GLAGAQSMAADSMAM
+938 
-953 ADDAQASAD
+953 
-962 MANADLDAMM
+962 
-972 ADAFQPSAVMISD
+972 
-985 GQIDPSRAS
+985 
-994 FADAHVAIAGPDAV
+994 
-1008 YVSSILYDG
+1008 
-1017 QRYSAL
+1017 
-1023 LRYTGGTTA
+1023 
-1032 EVKQIFGGSGK
+1032 
-1043 MIPDSVDLSQTD
+1043 
-1055 LVFMS
+1055 
-1060 PNAWEVSNVSV
+1060 
-1071 GGIGYS
+1071 
-1077 GTLAYAGNGKL
+1077 
-1088 QVTGIRQ
+1088 
-1095 VELPHNALAE
+1095 
-1105 AKAALADVEAALAA
+1105 
-1119 SQTANDALQADNA
+1119 
-1132 AQGET
+1132 
-1137 IASLEADLAGAQS
+1137 
-1150 MADDAQ
+1150 
-1156 ASADMANADLDA
+1156 
-1168 MMADAF
+1168 
-1174 QPSAVMISDGQI
+1174 
-1186 DPSRASFADAHV
+1186 

-1379 SDGQL
+1379 SDGQI

-1392 DARVAVAGP
+1392 DARIAIAGP

-1432 IFGGGGKMIPDSV
+1432 IFGSSGKMIPDSV

-1453 FVSPNAWEVSNVSV
+1453 FMSPNAWEVSNVSV

-1473 GTLAYAGNGKLQV
+1473 GTLAYAGNGTLQVTGIRQVVLPHNALAEAKAALADVEAALAASQTANDALQADNAAQGETIASLEADLAGAQSMAADSMAMADDAQASADMANADLDAMMADAFQPSAVMISDGQIDPSRASFADARIAIAGPDAVYVSSILYDGQRYSALLRYTGGTTAEVKQIFGSSGKMIPDSVDLSQTDLVFMSPNAWEVSNVSVGGIGYSGTLAYAGNGTLQVTGIRQVELPHNALAEAKAALADVEAALAASQTANDALQADNAAQGETIASLEADLAGAQSMAGDAQASADMANADLDAMMADAFQPSAVMISDGQIDPSRASFADARIAIAGPDAVYVSSILYDGQRYSALLRYTGGTTAEVKQIFGSSGKMIPDSVDLSQTDLVFMSPNAWEVSNVSVGGIGYSGTLAYAGNGTLQV

-1542 GAQAMAAD
+1542 GAQSMAAD
-1550 SMAMADDAQATA
+1550 SMAMADDAQASADMANADLDAMMADAFQPSAVMISDGQIDPSRASFADAHIAIAGPDSVYVSSILYDGQRYSALLRYTGGTTAEVKQIFGGSGKMIPDSVDLSQTDLVFMSPNAWEVSNVSVGGVGYSGTLAYAGNGKLQVTGIRQVELPHDALAEAKAALADVEAALAASQTANDALQADNASLEVGLAGAQSMAADSMAMADDAQASADMANADLDAMMADAFQPSAVMISDGQIDPSRASFADAHIAIAGPDSVYVSSILYDGQRYSALLRYTGGTTAEVKQIFGGSGKMIPDSVDLSQTDLVFMSPNAWEVSNVSVGGVGYSGTLAYAGNGKLQVTGIRQVELPATAMEEAQAALAEVEAALAASQAANDALQADNASLAADLAGANAMADDAQASADMANADLDAMMADAFQPSAVMISDGQLDPSRASFADAHVAIAGPDSVYVSSILYDGQRYSALLRYTGGTTAEVKQIFGGSGKMIPDSVDLSQTDLVFMSPNAWEVSNVSVGGVGYSGTLAYAGNGTLQVTGIRQVELPATALEEAQAALVEVEAALAASQTANDALQADNASLEAGLAGAQSMAADSMAMADDAQASA

-1685 NGTLQVTGIRQVEL
+1685 NGTLQVTGIRQVAL
-1699 PATAMEEAQA
+1699 PA
-1709 ALAEVEAA
+1709 
-1717 LAASQTAN
+1717 
-1725 DALQADNASLA
+1725 
-1736 ADLADANAMADDAQ
+1736 
-1750 ASADMANADLDAMM
+1750 
-1764 ADAFQPSA
+1764 
-1772 VMISDGQ
+1772 
-1779 IDPSRASFA
+1779 
-1788 DAHVAIAGPDSVY
+1788 
-1801 VSSIL
+1801 
-1806 YDGQRYSAL
+1806 
-1815 LKYTG
+1815 
-1820 GTTAEVK
+1820 
-1827 QIFGGSGKMIPD
+1827 
-1839 SVDLSQT
+1839 
-1846 DLVFMSPNA
+1846 
-1855 WEVSNVSVGGVG
+1855 
-1867 YSGTLAY
+1867 
-1874 AGNGTLQV
+1874 
-1882 TGIRQVELPHN
+1882 
-1893 ALAEAKAA
+1893 
-1901 LADVE
+1901 
-1906 AALAASQT
+1906 
-1914 ANDALQADNASLAA
+1914 
-1928 GLADAQSM
+1928 
-1936 AADSMAMADDAQATA
+1936 
-1951 DMANADLDAMM
+1951 
-1962 ADAFQ
+1962 
-1967 PSAVMI
+1967 
-1973 SDGQIDPSR
+1973 
-1982 ASFADAHV
+1982 
-1990 AIAGPD
+1990 
-1996 SVYVSSILYDGQRYS
+1996 
-2011 ALLKYTGGTT
+2011 
-2021 AEVKQIFGGSGKMI
+2021 
-2035 LDSVDLSQT
+2035 
-2044 DLVFMSPNAWEVSNV
+2044 
-2059 SVGGVGYSGTLAYAG
+2059 
-2074 NGTLQVTGI
+2074 
-2083 RQVELPHNALAEA
+2083 
-2096 KAALA
+2096 
-2101 DVEAALAASQTAN
+2101 
-2114 DALQADNASLA
+2114 
-2125 AGLADAQ
+2125 
-2132 SMAADS
+2132 
-2138 MAMADDAQATADM
+2138 
-2151 ANADLDAMMA
+2151 
-2161 DAFQPSAVMISD
+2161 
-2173 GQIDPSRASFADAH
+2173 
-2187 IAIAGPDSVYVS
+2187 
-2199 SILYDGQ
+2199 
-2206 RYSALLKYTGGTTAE
+2206 
-2221 VKQIFGGGGKMIPD
+2221 
-2235 SVDLSQ
+2235 
-2241 TDLVFMSP
+2241 
-2249 NAWDVSNVSV
+2249 
-2259 GGIGYSGT
+2259 
-2267 LAYAG
+2267 
-2272 NGTLRVTGIR
+2272 
-2282 QVALPPTALEE
+2282 TALEE
-2293 AQAALAEVEAALAAA
+2293 AQVALAEVEAALAAA

-2313 AQSNEIAS
+2313 AQSDEIAS

-2400 YDGQHYSALL
+2400 YDDQHYSALL
-2410 RYTGGTTAAVTHI
+2410 RYTGGTTAEVTHM

-2439 TDLVFVSPNAWEISN
+2439 TELVFVSPNAWEISN

-2518 ELQAAQAALEA
+2518 ELQTAQAALEA
-2529 AQVAADA
+2529 AHAAADR

-2570 GLVNFDNAMASLA
+2570 GLVDFDNAMASLA

-2598 PYSALLRYEGGT
+2598 PYSALLSYDGGT

-2664 NGQLQVAGIRRVTLP
+2664 NGQLQVTGIRRVTLP

-2688 AIAEAKAE
+2688 AIAAAKAE

-2705 AEAKAMVSEAM
+2705 ADAKAMVSEAM

-2731 AAMAEAE
+2731 AAMADAE
-2738 AAQDEL
+2738 AARDEL

-2816 AGKLIPDAVGLS
+2816 AGKLIPDALGLT

-2848 VVGYAGTLQ
+2848 GVGYAGTLQ
-2857 YTGDGQLQV
+2857 YSGDGQLQV

-2887 EAMADADQM
+2887 EAMAAADQM

-2901 DDAKAKVSAAMAEA
+2901 ADAEAKVSAAMAEA

-2923 AAADQMVSATM
+2923 AAADEMVSATM

-2957 MKMAMHQ
+2957 IKMAMHQ

-2977 GLADFGSAQVSLA
+2977 GLADFGRAQVSLA

-3054 NVGVGG
+3054 NVSVGG

-3088 AEEMLADTKAELADT
+3088 AEELLAETREELADT

-3162 MAAIVAGSSLPGLNP
+3162 MAAIIEGSSLPGLNA

-3285 RGELARDNLIRLGNF
+3285 RGELARDNLVRLGNF
-3300 VVNGFGGGQA
+3300 IVNGFGGGRA
-3310 LAGEGSWTTRSGSVV
+3310 LAGEGSWTTRGGSVA

-3358 RKVGFGLH
+3358 KKVGFGLH

-3417 SSRIAH
+3417 SSRIPH

-3449 HLTVN
+3449 QLTVN
-3454 IGTAVTGGEAV
+3454 VGTAVTGGDAV

>member
-1 MHKTSLGTVSLTADS
+1 
-16 FGSTEQMDGNPLTP
+16 
-30 KLARSRLKLRHL
+30 
-42 RLLLLSACAVAVTAC
+42 
-57 ASLQPADHTDPAM
+57 M

-103 AATAAMNE
+103 AAAAAMNE

-173 ASLLDMSGASASL
+173 ASLLDMSGARASL

-194 SSIMYGGQPYSALLK
+194 SSIMYGGQPYSALLE

-229 PDAVDLS
+229 PDSVDLS

-259 YTGELQHVGGNRL
+259 YTGELQHVGGNKL

-301 ALMLEAD
+301 ALMLAAD
-308 IAASG
+308 VAASG

-332 DAARLARSE
+332 NAARLARSE

-355 AETEAAA
+355 AETEAAT

-380 MIGDDQLDPSQ
+380 MIGDDQLDPGQ

-411 ILYGGQRYSALL
+411 ITYGGQRYSALL

-478 LAYAGDGTL
+478 LAYAGDGKL

-496 LPHDALANAQAALAQ
+496 LPHDALADAQAALAQ
-511 VEAALAASQADNAA
+511 VEAALAASRADNAA

-549 DLDMANATI
+549 ELDMANATI
-558 DAMMADAFQPSAV
+558 DSMMADAHQPSAV
-571 MISDGQIDPSRA
+571 MVSDGQIDPSRA
-583 SFADARVAI
+583 SFADARIAI

-674 NGTLQVTGIRQVE
+674 NG
-687 LPHNA
+687 
-692 LADAQAALAQVEAAL
+692 
-707 AASQA
+707 
-712 DNAAMSDQVASLEA
+712 
-726 NLEAAQDSAAD
+726 
-737 AQAMAGAA
+737 
-745 QDSAD
+745 
-750 MAGDELD
+750 
-757 MANATIDAMMADAYQ
+757 
-772 PSAVMIS
+772 
-779 DGQLDPSRASFA
+779 
-791 DARVAVAG
+791 
-799 PDAVY
+799 
-804 VSSILYDGQR
+804 
-814 YSALLRYTG
+814 
-823 GTTAEVKQIFGG
+823 
-835 GGKMIPD
+835 
-842 SVDLSQTDLVFMS
+842 
-855 PNAWEVSNVSVG
+855 
-867 GIGYSGTLAYAGN
+867 
-880 GKLQV
+880 KLQV

-901 KAALADVEAA
+901 KAALAEVEAA

-925 NAAQGETIASLEA
+925 
-938 GLAGAQSMAADSMAM
+938 
-953 ADDAQASAD
+953 
-962 MANADLDAMM
+962 
-972 ADAFQPSAVMISD
+972 
-985 GQIDPSRAS
+985 
-994 FADAHVAIAGPDAV
+994 
-1008 YVSSILYDG
+1008 Y
-1017 QRYSAL
+1017 
-1023 LRYTGGTTA
+1023 
-1032 EVKQIFGGSGK
+1032 
-1043 MIPDSVDLSQTD
+1043 
-1055 LVFMS
+1055 
-1060 PNAWEVSNVSV
+1060 
-1071 GGIGYS
+1071 
-1077 GTLAYAGNGKL
+1077 
-1088 QVTGIRQ
+1088 
-1095 VELPHNALAE
+1095 
-1105 AKAALADVEAALAA
+1105 
-1119 SQTANDALQADNA
+1119 A

-1150 MADDAQ
+1150 MAADSMAMADDAQ

-1275 GTLAYAGNGTLQVT
+1275 GTLAYAGNG
-1289 GIRQV
+1289 
-1294 ELPHNALA
+1294 
-1302 EAKAALAE
+1302 
-1310 VEAALAASQ
+1310 
-1319 TANDALQADNASL
+1319 
-1332 EAGLADAQSMAADS
+1332 
-1346 MAMADD
+1346 
-1352 AQASADMA
+1352 
-1360 NADLDAMMADAF
+1360 
-1372 QPSAVMI
+1372 
-1379 SDGQL
+1379 
-1384 DPSRASFA
+1384 
-1392 DARVAVAGP
+1392 
-1401 DAVYVSS
+1401 
-1408 ILYDGQRYSALLRY
+1408 
-1422 TGGTTAEVKQ
+1422 
-1432 IFGGGGKMIPDSV
+1432 
-1445 DLSQTDLV
+1445 
-1453 FVSPNAWEVSNVSV
+1453 
-1467 GGIGYS
+1467 
-1473 GTLAYAGNGKLQV
+1473 KLQV

-1527 AAQGETIASLEAGLA
+1527 AAQGETIASLEADLAGAQSMAADSMAMADDAQASADMANADLDAMMADAFQPSAVMISDGQIDPSRASFADAHIAIAGPDAVYVSSILYDGQRYSALLRYTGGTTAEVKQIFGGGGKMIPDSVDLSQTDLVFMSPNAWEVSNVSVGGVGYSGTLAYAGNGTLQVTGIRQVELPHNALAEAKAALAEVEAALAASQSANDALQADNASLEAGLA
-1542 GAQAMAAD
+1542 GAQSMAADSMAMADDAQASADMANADLDAMMADAFQPSAVMISDGQIDPSRASFADAHIAIAGPDAVYVSSILYDGQRYSALLRYTGGTTAEVKQIFGGGGKMIPDSVDLSQTDLVFMSPNAWEVSNVSVGGIGYSGTLAYAGNGTLQVTGIRQVALPATALEEAQAALAEVEAALAASQTANDALQADNASLEAGLADAQSMAAD
-1550 SMAMADDAQATA
+1550 SMAMADDAQATADMANADLDAMMADAFQPSAVMISDGQIDPSRASFADARIAIAGPDAVYVSSILYDGQRYSALLRYTGGTTAEVKQIFGGGGKMIPDSVDLSQTDLVFMSPNAWEVSNVSVGGVGYSGTLAYAGNGTLQVTGIRQVALPATALEEAQAALAEVEAALVASQTANDALQADNASLEVGLAGAQSMAADSMAMADDAQASA

-1624 LRYTGGTTAEVKQI
+1624 LRYTGGTTAEVTQI
-1638 FGGSGKMI
+1638 FGGGKMI

-1685 NGTLQVTGIRQVEL
+1685 NGTLQVTGIRQVAL
-1699 PATAMEEAQA
+1699 PA
-1709 ALAEVEAA
+1709 
-1717 LAASQTAN
+1717 
-1725 DALQADNASLA
+1725 
-1736 ADLADANAMADDAQ
+1736 
-1750 ASADMANADLDAMM
+1750 
-1764 ADAFQPSA
+1764 
-1772 VMISDGQ
+1772 
-1779 IDPSRASFA
+1779 
-1788 DAHVAIAGPDSVY
+1788 
-1801 VSSIL
+1801 
-1806 YDGQRYSAL
+1806 
-1815 LKYTG
+1815 
-1820 GTTAEVK
+1820 
-1827 QIFGGSGKMIPD
+1827 
-1839 SVDLSQT
+1839 
-1846 DLVFMSPNA
+1846 
-1855 WEVSNVSVGGVG
+1855 
-1867 YSGTLAY
+1867 
-1874 AGNGTLQV
+1874 
-1882 TGIRQVELPHN
+1882 
-1893 ALAEAKAA
+1893 
-1901 LADVE
+1901 
-1906 AALAASQT
+1906 
-1914 ANDALQADNASLAA
+1914 
-1928 GLADAQSM
+1928 
-1936 AADSMAMADDAQATA
+1936 
-1951 DMANADLDAMM
+1951 
-1962 ADAFQ
+1962 
-1967 PSAVMI
+1967 
-1973 SDGQIDPSR
+1973 
-1982 ASFADAHV
+1982 
-1990 AIAGPD
+1990 
-1996 SVYVSSILYDGQRYS
+1996 
-2011 ALLKYTGGTT
+2011 
-2021 AEVKQIFGGSGKMI
+2021 
-2035 LDSVDLSQT
+2035 
-2044 DLVFMSPNAWEVSNV
+2044 
-2059 SVGGVGYSGTLAYAG
+2059 
-2074 NGTLQVTGI
+2074 
-2083 RQVELPHNALAEA
+2083 
-2096 KAALA
+2096 
-2101 DVEAALAASQTAN
+2101 
-2114 DALQADNASLA
+2114 
-2125 AGLADAQ
+2125 
-2132 SMAADS
+2132 
-2138 MAMADDAQATADM
+2138 
-2151 ANADLDAMMA
+2151 
-2161 DAFQPSAVMISD
+2161 
-2173 GQIDPSRASFADAH
+2173 
-2187 IAIAGPDSVYVS
+2187 
-2199 SILYDGQ
+2199 
-2206 RYSALLKYTGGTTAE
+2206 
-2221 VKQIFGGGGKMIPD
+2221 
-2235 SVDLSQ
+2235 
-2241 TDLVFMSP
+2241 
-2249 NAWDVSNVSV
+2249 
-2259 GGIGYSGT
+2259 
-2267 LAYAG
+2267 
-2272 NGTLRVTGIR
+2272 
-2282 QVALPPTALEE
+2282 TALEE

-2313 AQSNEIAS
+2313 AQSDEIAS

-2343 QGKADM
+2343 QDKADM

-2410 RYTGGTTAAVTHI
+2410 RYTGGTTAEVTHM

-2439 TDLVFVSPNAWEISN
+2439 TELVFVSPNAWEISN

-2518 ELQAAQAALEA
+2518 ELQTAQAALEA
-2529 AQVAADA
+2529 AQVAADT

-2688 AIAEAKAE
+2688 AIAAAKAE

-2705 AEAKAMVSEAM
+2705 TDAEQMVSAAM
-2716 ADADAKVDAAQAAAD
+2716 ADAEQMVSDAQAAAD
-2731 AAMAEAE
+2731 AAMADAE
-2738 AAQDEL
+2738 AARDEL

-2750 MHQASE
+2750 MHQASQ
-2756 VMVSFADLDAA
+2756 VMVSFADLDAS

-2781 DMIYISSIMYG
+2781 DTIYISSIMYG

-2816 AGKLIPDAVGLS
+2816 GGKLIPDAVGLS

-2848 VVGYAGTLQ
+2848 GVGYAGTLQ
-2857 YTGDGQLQV
+2857 YSGDGQLQV

-2887 EAMADADQM
+2887 EAMDDADQM

-2923 AAADQMVSATM
+2923 AAADEMVSATM

-3054 NVGVGG
+3054 NVSVGG

-3088 AEEMLADTKAELADT
+3088 AEELLAETREELADT

-3162 MAAIVAGSSLPGLNP
+3162 MAAIIEGSSLPGLNA

-3227 SLVADSLQLDAA
+3227 SLVTDSLQLDAA

-3285 RGELARDNLIRLGNF
+3285 RGELARDNLIRLANF

-3310 LAGEGSWTTRSGSVV
+3310 LAGEGSWTTRGGSVV
-3325 QTDADASHAKYAI
+3325 QADADASHAKYAI

-3358 RKVGFGLH
+3358 KKVGFGLH

-3417 SSRIAH
+3417 SSRIPH

-3449 HLTVN
+3449 QLTVN
-3454 IGTAVTGGEAV
+3454 VGTGVTGGEAV